1 MRALYSVVNNITLKL
16 SREID
21 IESWR
26 EIKFKV
32 FGAKSLHVLLKGFM
46 SPLKTA
52 LQLQNIENNIFRKQ
66 SFV

>member
-46 SPLKTA
+46 IHVPFENCSPA
-52 LQLQNIENNIFRKQ
+52 SEYRKQ
-66 SFV
+66 YL